1 MSIFSRFGVVKT
13 VTVMT
18 VSLLLIALGVVE
30 LAVSANISKRIQAQA
45 IESQNTSLRT
55 AATIVARDLPG
66 TTISWADD
74 GNVKRIEME
83 SIPTGFESHDMID
96 TIGRMTGQTA
106 TIFAWDDETK
116 DFWRKTT
123 NIIKPDGNR
132 AVGTPLGQKGAV
144 YPVLT
149 KGDTFRGEAVILGTP
164 YYTIYEPIYSPAGDT
179 IGILYAGVRS
189 AEIDAMASEL
199 AWTISIVAILVLL
212 AAAAVATFVTKQVL
226 GGIPRLTNVA
236 NALAE
241 GNLDIEVPGQDQ
253 RNEIGSL
260 ARSLTVLRDGAIEKI
275 ALESDSIRNREET
288 EAERHR
294 REAEKAARDQETE
307 AAVRELGAALSEL
320 SNGNLKV
327 RLEHAFTGE
336 FEKLR
341 TDFNHAAD
349 RLSET
354 MAELSAETHEINAGA
369 SEMQAATDDLSR
381 RTEQQAASLEETS
394 AALDE
399 ITATVRSA
407 ATRAEEARD
416 MAEKAQGSTVNSR
429 SVVSNAVNAMSR
441 IESASDEISKI
452 ISVIDEIAFQTNL
465 LALNAGVEAARAGE
479 AGKGFAV
486 VAQEVR
492 ELAQRSASAAKDIK
506 DLITKSGEEVA
517 SGVQLVNDTGD
528 ALGTISEQVR
538 DQRSHRIDRHRRPRT
553 DHRPR
558 RDQQRR
564 QPDGPGDPAERS
576 HGGGS
581 HRGHAPLAA
590 ESAQSWRAWSTGSRS
605 PRAVPPHRGRNA
617 RPDRPDLQPDSEKS
631 NGPCSQHGPFFISLM
646 VRGLACRKPLL
657 PAAGRYSRPS
667 GSFCSPALLIRRN
680 QRVSIVE
687 VSTMNSE

>member
-13 VTVMT
+13 VTVVT
-18 VSLLLIALGVVE
+18 TAILVIALTIVE
-30 LAVSANISKRIQAQA
+30 IAVSSNINSRIQAQA
-45 IESQNTSLRT
+45 IDSQNASLRT
-55 AATIVARDLPG
+55 AATIASRDLPG
-66 TTISWADD
+66 TTVTWADD

-83 SIPTGFESHDMID
+83 TIPTAFESHEMID

-106 TIFAWDDETK
+106 TIFAWDAETK

-164 YYTIYEPIYSPAGDT
+164 YYTIYEPIYSPTGDT

-199 AWTISIVAILVLL
+199 AWTIGIVAILVLL
-212 AAAAVATFVTKQVL
+212 AGTALAAWVNKKVL
-226 GGIPRLTNVA
+226 AGIPRLTGVA
-236 NALAE
+236 TSLAS
-241 GNLDIEVPGQDQ
+241 GDLDIEVPGEDQ

-260 ARSLTVLRDGAIEKI
+260 ARALTILRDGAIEKRT
-275 ALESDSIRNREET
+275 LEESSQRQRHET
-288 EAERHR
+288 EGERQR
-294 REAEKAARDQETE
+294 RESEKAAHDQEVESTI
-307 AAVRELGAALSEL
+307 AELGTALSAL
-320 SNGNLKV
+320 SDGKLGV
-327 RLEHAFTGE
+327 RLEHPFSGK

-341 TDFNHAAD
+341 TDFNHAAE
-349 RLSET
+349 RLSQT
-354 MAELSAETHEINAGA
+354 MAELRGETHEINAGA
-369 SEMQAATDDLSR
+369 SEMQSATDDLSR

-429 SVVSNAVNAMSR
+429 GVVSNAVDAMSR
-441 IESASDEISKI
+441 IESASGEISKI

-506 DLITKSGEEVA
+506 GLITKSGEEVA
-517 SGVQLVNDTGD
+517 SGVHLVNETGE
-528 ALGTISEQVR
+528 ALGTISEQVAAINEHIASIATAAR
-538 DQRSHRIDRHRRPRT
+538 EQTTGLGEINSAVNQMDQVTQQNAAMVEEATAVMHKLAGSARNLT
-553 DHRPR
+553 GMV
-558 RDQQRR
+558 DQF
-564 QPDGPGDPAERS
+564 DIGA
-576 HGGGS
+576 
-581 HRGHAPLAA
+581 GHAAA
-590 ESAQSWRAWSTGSRS
+590 HPAPGRA
-605 PRAVPPHRGRNA
+605 RAA
-617 RPDRPDLQPDSEKS
+617 
-631 NGPCSQHGPFFISLM
+631 
-646 VRGLACRKPLL
+646 
-657 PAAGRYSRPS
+657 
-667 GSFCSPALLIRRN
+667 
-680 QRVSIVE
+680 
-687 VSTMNSE
+687 

>member
-18 VSLLLIALGVVE
+18 VSILLIALGLVA
-30 LAVSANISKRIQAQA
+30 LAIASNIGKRIQAQA
-45 IESQNTSLRT
+45 IDSQDASLRT
-55 AATIVARDLPG
+55 AATIVSRDLPG
-66 TTISWADD
+66 TTISWAED

-83 SIPTGFESHDMID
+83 AIPAGFESHEMID

-106 TIFAWDDETK
+106 TIFAWDSETK

-149 KGDTFRGEAVILGTP
+149 QGKTFRGEAVILGTP
-164 YYTIYEPIYSPAGDT
+164 YYTIYEPIYSPAGET

-189 AEIDAMASEL
+189 AEIDAVAGQL
-199 AWTISIVAILVLL
+199 AWTIGITAVLVLL
-212 AAAAVATFVTKQVL
+212 AATAIAAIVNKQVL

-236 NALAE
+236 TALAD

-260 ARSLTVLRDGAIEKI
+260 ARSLTVLRDGAREKI
-275 ALESDSIRNREET
+275 ALESDSVRNREQT
-288 EAERHR
+288 EAERQR
-294 REAEKAARDQETE
+294 RDAEKSARDKETE
-307 AAVRELGAALSEL
+307 AAARELGAGLSEL
-320 SNGNLKV
+320 SNGNLQV
-327 RLEHAFTGE
+327 RLEHPFSGE

-349 RLSET
+349 RLCQT
-354 MAELSAETHEINAGA
+354 MAELRGETHEINAGA
-369 SEMQAATDDLSR
+369 GEMQSATDDLSR

-416 MAEKAQGSTVNSR
+416 MAVKAQSSTVNSR
-429 SVVSNAVNAMSR
+429 NVVSNAVDAMSR
-441 IESASDEISKI
+441 IEAASGEISKI

-506 DLITKSGEEVA
+506 GLITKSGEEVA
-517 SGVQLVNDTGD
+517 SGVQLVNETGE
-528 ALGTISEQVR
+528 ALGTISEQVAAINDHIASIATAAR
-538 DQRSHRIDRHRRPRT
+538 EQTTGLGEINGAVNQMDQVT
-553 DHRPR
+553 
-558 RDQQRR
+558 QQN
-564 QPDGPGDPAERS
+564 AAMVEEATAVM
-576 HGGGS
+576 HK
-581 HRGHAPLAA
+581 LAG
-590 ESAQSWRAWSTGSRS
+590 SAQKLTSMVDQFDVGSVGGRMSRA
-605 PRAVPPHRGRNA
+605 A
-617 RPDRPDLQPDSEKS
+617 
-631 NGPCSQHGPFFISLM
+631 
-646 VRGLACRKPLL
+646 
-657 PAAGRYSRPS
+657 
-667 GSFCSPALLIRRN
+667 
-680 QRVSIVE
+680 
-687 VSTMNSE
+687 